1 MPLVRL
7 LRYYH
12 AALWVNG
19 AWTIKRASPVQ
30 GQTIEALFTAIKPD
44 EPDAED

>member
-19 AWTIKRASPVQ
+19 AWTIKRAAPVK
-30 GQTIEALFTAIKPD
+30 GATVDSLFAAIKPD
-44 EPDAED
+44 ETDLEH